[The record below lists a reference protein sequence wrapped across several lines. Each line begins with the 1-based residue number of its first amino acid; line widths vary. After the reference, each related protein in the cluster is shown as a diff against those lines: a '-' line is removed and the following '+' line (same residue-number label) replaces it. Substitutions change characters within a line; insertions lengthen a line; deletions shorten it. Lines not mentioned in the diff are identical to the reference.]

1 MKKTDDRDLDPEDL
15 LGKGYVVVDK
25 PPGPTSHEVVSWV
38 KEMVGV
44 EKAAHTGTLDPGVTG
59 CLPVLLGKSAR
70 VSGLFRGA
78 DKEYV
83 FVLRLHGD
91 TYEKRVGEVFDEF
104 EGEIYQRPPKKSSV
118 RRRVRTR
125 EIESLDVLETDLGDN
140 EDNDGDGDGR
150 RILGRVRCG
159 AGTYIRK
166 LCHDIGLAL
175 GTGGHMEELR
185 RTASGGFCVED
196 AVYLQDLSD
205 SLHLWR
211 EEGDETEL
219 RRIVEPLEDVL
230 LAKYPAV
237 EITDE
242 AVAAVAH
249 GAPVYEPG
257 VVAVSQEVD
266 DGDTAVAV
274 SGDGEAVCVGKVRK
288 DDVFLEPD
296 HVVVD
301 ADGYGK
307 IW

>member
-1 MKKTDDRDLDPEDL
+1 MKKTPDPEDL
-15 LGKGYVVVDK
+15 LGKGYVILDK

-38 KEMVGV
+38 KEMTGVG
-44 EKAAHTGTLDPGVTG
+44 KAAHTGTLDPAVTG

-70 VSGLFRGA
+70 ISGIFRGA

-83 FVLRLHGD
+83 FVLNLHGD
-91 TYEKRVGEVFDEF
+91 TYEKRIREVFDEF

-125 EIESLDVLETDLGDN
+125 EIESLDVLETDI
-140 EDNDGDGDGR
+140 DGGAGER
-150 RILGRVRCG
+150 RVLGRVRCG

-185 RTASGGFCVED
+185 RTASGGFCVEA

-205 SLHLWR
+205 ALHLWR

-230 LAKYPAV
+230 LEKYPV
-237 EITDE
+237 IEITDE

-257 VVAVSQEVD
+257 VVTVSQEVD
-266 DGDTAVAV
+266 NGDTAVAV

-288 DDVFLEPD
+288 DDVFLESD

-301 ADGYGK
+301 ADGYEK